1 MMKYFFIFTFT
12 LLSLFSQG
20 QNYNKLFENFV
31 AKIDTEDVKDEEII
45 AFMKK
50 HEKNL
55 ELNKGHRSKLNNLLG
70 NSAFNRQYYGD
81 AKDYYVS
88 AFNDAY
94 AAGDTISWSFAQY
107 NLAFLYNHVGYYPQ
121 AEQMFQ
127 QALPVMA
134 RVYGASSEQYTKM
147 YRVLTQMYVEMG
159 YYKEAK
165 PMNDA
170 IMYYFKTLRGEKDR
184 EYLIAV
190 NTDAQIAQGLGDY
203 KKAIEMFNNLIKI
216 QSSINPIDTTDYIT
230 TLNNAAESYRQNG
243 NYDEAI
249 KLLTNA
255 LRLSYKFKKAD
266 KISMATIYNNS
277 GLCYKNTGDYKRAE
291 ICFDSCMY
299 LYRSLDLANNPDYTN
314 SLNNKADLYRMLGRY
329 VQATDLLTEVIQ
341 IRANTTGKKHY
352 TYANALVNIGL
363 LYDSQYRYAEVEPY
377 LLEAKDIYK
386 ETLGEDHQYYANC
399 LHNLA
404 VLYMHLNKYK
414 EAESYSKIAVESIKK
429 AVGEEHEHY
438 AYYLAGAALILEKQ
452 GKYDK
457 AIECFE
463 LSNSIIKKKFGTK
476 HTAYIDGV
484 FSIASVNWSM
494 KNYKK
499 AKELYYTALQS
510 HKLQFDAFFHAM
522 SERDQ
527 LGFYSTVNEHFEIFN
542 SFVFDY
548 AEQFP
553 KENHSDLFSICFN
566 YQMFLKSLLLNN
578 NVSSRREILNS
589 KDTAL
594 VNLFNRWS
602 YFKQQLANR
611 YRDTNTD
618 ENFWAISDLEI
629 EADKLEE
636 QLKTKT
642 KTFAQS
648 KTVTFTDIKNKLQA
662 DEAAINIIRAEKAGN
677 ISDTT
682 FSLEYAAFIITK
694 NSTAPILTK
703 IVRSKD
709 FETVFV
715 KDYSENIENRKP
727 DKLSYD
733 RFWKQFNQPL
743 KGVRKVYIS
752 PDGIYNQINLYT
764 LQNPQ
769 TEKYVLDEIDL
780 CILPNLTYLFQNS
793 PSNSNKT
800 AELFG
805 YPDYEFDFE
814 KQKRQ
819 EKLNQAVAVNR
830 FGFSE
835 LPPLPGTKT
844 EVENISASLKT
855 NAWKINTFTE
865 EKASEQQLKK
875 TNSPKVLHIA
885 THGFF
890 LKNVMDNEDET
901 ILGFEASKLKMNP
914 LLRSGIMMAG
924 ASVVARDT
932 LATEFEQDG
941 IFTAYEASLLN
952 LSNTDL
958 VVLSACETGLG
969 VDLNNQGVFG
979 LQRAFYIAGAKNLIM
994 SLWVVDDDATQI
1006 LMSEFYKEWALNPA
1020 KENISKSFKK
1030 AQAEVRKK
1038 YPHPYYWGAFTLLGN

>member
-1 MMKYFFIFTFT
+1 MKRFLVLLFLSFT
-12 LLSLFSQG
+12 LFSQG
-20 QNYNKLFENFV
+20 QTYAKLFENFI
-31 AKIDTEDVKDEEII
+31 AKIDTVDVSDEEILN
-45 AFMKK
+45 FMKK
-50 HEKNL
+50 HEKDL
-55 ELNKGHRSKLNNLLG
+55 EKNKGNRSKLNNLLG
-70 NSAFNRQYYGD
+70 NSTFNRQYYGD
-81 AKDYYVS
+81 AKDYYVN

-170 IMYYFKTLRGEKDR
+170 IMYYFKTLKGEKDR
-184 EYLIAV
+184 EYLISV
-190 NTDAQIAQGLGDY
+190 NTDAQISQGLGDY
-203 KKAIEMFNNLIKI
+203 KKAIEIFNSLIKI
-216 QSSINPIDTTDYIT
+216 HGSLNPIDTTDYIT
-230 TLNNAAESYRQNG
+230 TLNNGAEAYRQSG
-243 NYDEAI
+243 NYDEAL
-249 KLLTNA
+249 KLLTKA
-255 LRLSYKFKKAD
+255 LRLSNKFKNAD
-266 KISMATIYNNS
+266 KISTATIYNNS

-299 LYRSLDLANNPDYTN
+299 LYRSMDLANNPDYTN
-314 SLNNKADLYRMLGRY
+314 SLNNKADLYRILGRY

-341 IRANTTGKKHY
+341 IRANTTGKKHF

-363 LYDSQYRYAEVEPY
+363 LYDSQYRYAEVEPF

-386 ETLGEDHQYYANC
+386 ETVGEDHQYYANC

-404 VLYMHLNKYK
+404 VLYMHLNKYN
-414 EAESYSKIAVESIKK
+414 EAEKYSKIAVESIKK
-429 AVGEEHEHY
+429 SVGEEHERY
-438 AYYLAGAALILEKQ
+438 ADFLVGAGLILEKQ

-463 LSNSIIKKKFGTK
+463 LSNSIIKKKFGVK
-476 HTAYIDGV
+476 HSAYIDGV
-484 FSIASVNWSM
+484 FSIASTNWSL

-510 HKLQFDAFFHAM
+510 HKTQFDEFFHSM

-527 LGFYSTVNEHFEIFN
+527 LGFYSTTQEHFEIFN

-553 KENHSDLFSICFN
+553 KENHADLFSTCFN

-594 VNLFNRWS
+594 VNLYNRWS
-602 YFKQQLANR
+602 YYKQLLANR
-611 YRDTNTD
+611 YRETNTE
-618 ENFWAISDLEI
+618 ENFWSISDLEI
-629 EADKLEE
+629 EADKLEQ
-636 QLKTKT
+636 QLKNKT
-642 KTFAQS
+642 SAFAQS
-648 KTVTFTDIKNKLQA
+648 KTITFSDIKNKLQA
-662 DEAAINIIRAEKAGN
+662 NEAAINIIRAEKAGQ
-677 ISDTT
+677 ITDTT
-682 FSLEYAAFIITK
+682 YALEYAAFIITK
-694 NSTAPILTK
+694 NSTYPILTK
-703 IVRSKD
+703 IAKSKN
-709 FETVFV
+709 FETTFAQE
-715 KDYSENIENRKP
+715 YSDNIENRKP
-727 DKLSYD
+727 DKFSYD
-733 RFWKQFNQPL
+733 RFWKQISENL
-743 KGVRKVYIS
+743 KGVTKVYIS
-752 PDGIYNQINLYT
+752 PDGIYNQVNLYT
-764 LQNPQ
+764 LQNPI

-780 CILPNLTYLFQNS
+780 SILPNLNYLMQNNAPNTS
-793 PSNSNKT
+793 KT

-805 YPDYEFDFE
+805 YPDYEFDFV
-814 KQKRQ
+814 KQKKQ
-819 EKLNQAVAVNR
+819 EKLNQMVAVNR

-835 LPPLPGTKT
+835 LPPLPGTKK
-844 EVENISASLKT
+844 EVENISTSLKT

-875 TNSPKVLHIA
+875 VNSPKVLHIA

-890 LKNVMDNEDET
+890 LKDVMDNEDET
-901 ILGFEASKLKMNP
+901 ILGFEASKLKLNP

-952 LSNTDL
+952 LANTDL

>member
-1 MMKYFFIFTFT
+1 MKYFFVFCFSCFV
-12 LLSLFSQG
+12 LLSEG
-20 QNYNKLFENFV
+20 QTYSKLFENFI
-31 AKIDTEDVKDEEII
+31 ARIDTEDVKDEEIL

-50 HEKNL
+50 HEKDL
-55 ELNKGHRSKLNNLLG
+55 EKNKGNRSKLLNILG
-70 NSAFNRQYYGD
+70 NSSFTKQYYGD
-81 AKDYYVS
+81 AKDYYVN

-107 NLAFLYNHVGYYPQ
+107 NLAFLYNHIGYYPQ

-170 IMYYFKTLRGEKDR
+170 IMYYFKTLKGEKDR
-184 EYLIAV
+184 EYLIAL
-190 NTDAQIAQGLGDY
+190 NTDAQISQGLGDY
-203 KKAIEMFNNLIKI
+203 KKATEIFNGLIKTHA
-216 QSSINPIDTTDYIT
+216 SLNPIDTGDYIT
-230 TLNNAAESYRQNG
+230 TFNNAAEAYRQSG
-243 NYDEAI
+243 NYEEALR
-249 KLLTNA
+249 LLNNA
-255 LRLSYKFKKAD
+255 LRLSNKYKNAD
-266 KISMATIYNNS
+266 KISTATIYNNS

-299 LYRSLDLANNPDYTN
+299 LYRSMDLANNPDYTN
-314 SLNNKADLYRMLGRY
+314 SLNNKADLYRILGRY

-341 IRANTTGKKHY
+341 IRQKTTGKKHF

-363 LYDSQYRYAEVEPY
+363 LYDSQYRYEEVEPY

-386 ETLGEDHQYYANC
+386 ETVGEEHQYYANC

-414 EAESYSKIAVESIKK
+414 EAEAYSKIAIESIKK
-429 AVGEEHEHY
+429 AVGEEHERY
-438 AYYLAGAALILEKQ
+438 AYFLAGAGLILEKQ
-452 GKYDK
+452 GKYEK
-457 AIECFE
+457 AIEYFE
-463 LSNSIIKKKFGTK
+463 LSNAIIKKKFGVK

-484 FSIASVNWSM
+484 FNIASVNWSM

-499 AKELYYTALQS
+499 AKELYYSALQS
-510 HKLQFDAFFHAM
+510 HKTQFDAFFNAM

-527 LGFYSTVNEHFEIFN
+527 LGFYSTMNEHFEIFN

-553 KENHSDLFSICFN
+553 KENHGDLYSTCFN

-594 VNLFNRWS
+594 VNLYNRWL
-602 YFKQQLANR
+602 YIKQQLANR
-611 YRDTNTD
+611 YRETNTD
-618 ENFWAISDLEI
+618 ENFWSISDLEI
-629 EADKLEE
+629 EADKLEQ
-636 QLKTKT
+636 QLKNKT
-642 KTFAQS
+642 SAFVQS
-648 KTVTFTDIKNKLQA
+648 KTITFSEIKNKLNA
-662 DEAAINIIRAEKAGN
+662 NEAAINIIRAEKAGQ
-677 ISDTT
+677 ITDTT
-682 FSLEYAAFIITK
+682 YSLEYAAFIIIK
-694 NSTAPILTK
+694 NSTSPLLTK
-703 IVRSKD
+703 IAKSKN
-709 FETVFV
+709 FETTFAQE
-715 KDYSENIENRKP
+715 YSDNIENRKP
-727 DKLSYD
+727 DKLSYN
-733 RFWKQFNQPL
+733 RFWKQISENL
-743 KGVRKVYIS
+743 KGITKVYIS
-752 PDGIYNQINLYT
+752 PDGIYNQVNLYT
-764 LQNPQ
+764 LQNPVTQ
-769 TEKYVLDEIDL
+769 KYVLDEIDL
-780 CILPNLTYLFQNS
+780 CILPNLNYILRKNTSN
-793 PSNSNKT
+793 PSKT

-814 KQKRQ
+814 KQKKQ
-819 EKLNQAVAVNR
+819 EKLNQMVALNR

-855 NAWKINTFTE
+855 NAWTINSYTE
-865 EKASEQQLKK
+865 ERASEQQLKK
-875 TNSPKVLHIA
+875 ADSLKVLHIA

-890 LKNVMDNEDET
+890 LKDISENEDET
-901 ILGFEASKLKMNP
+901 ILGFEASKIKSNP
-914 LLRSGIMMAG
+914 LLRSGIMLAG

-952 LSNTDL
+952 LTNTDL

-1020 KENISKSFKK
+1020 KENISKAFKK